1 MPMATYEPLDAS
13 RREFR
18 LVRLLHSA
26 AGKVEV
32 ELKTFSLD
40 SGLTYRA
47 LSYCWTDAEPS
58 CTIELNK
65 HNFLIRPNLD
75 AYLQRIRQ
83 ERWYGWIFIDA
94 LCINQ
99 LDDTE
104 KDSQVIL
111 MGDIYRL
118 ADTVVAWLGD
128 VTNAD
133 HAHDLAAI
141 QHFVDDTSDDKHL
154 PDLNI
159 LEEHVRDQWQ
169 LALAVILPRPEYW
182 DRLWI
187 IQEIL
192 LARCVVVRYGDF
204 VMDCDKLNEIFR
216 SDGLDVESEGL
227 VKSFNLFDP
236 SMRPGRVEPRD
247 KIGFEGVWPRV
258 RNMRGTLRSRD
269 LSGNH
274 ADHVQP
280 LNRSVLDYSGRS
292 CSRPHDKVYA
302 ILALSVHCIQPRY
315 KMPLAEL
322 YLRTLVEGWE
332 QSQLYYYLSKRDK
345 IKQSAYT
352 AASFF
357 RASLPAAFGWQCSHP
372 TIGLM
377 SFEVTGWFPTAIE
390 IARDSDLDT
399 SDPKY
404 WQEGKWIGPDGTEQ
418 FEEQLRSDWEE
429 ERELTMPTHDGQT
442 WKPREC
448 AQYARDLTIEVI
460 SSMANIEYAKR
471 LIRTMLPGE
480 RLVREE
486 DILLFIVTYLSEM
499 ASSYREA
506 PLRSEGL
513 RRPNHGGACAQ
524 DGCIDGDVP

>member
-1 MPMATYEPLDAS
+1 MATIDMPMPLYGPLDAS

-26 AGKVEV
+26 AGKVEM
-32 ELKTFSLD
+32 ELKSFSLD

-47 LSYCWTDAEPS
+47 LSYCWTKAEPS

-65 HNFLIRPNLD
+65 HNFLIRPSLD
-75 AYLQRIRQ
+75 AYLQRIH
-83 ERWYGWIFIDA
+83 A

-99 LDDTE
+99 DDVGE
-104 KDSQVIL
+104 RNVQVAL
-111 MGDIYRL
+111 MGGVYRL
-118 ADTVVAWLGD
+118 ADTVVAWLGE
-128 VTNAD
+128 VSMAD
-133 HAHDLAAI
+133 HAHDLAEI
-141 QHFVDDTSDDKHL
+141 QRFVNDPSDDKHL

-169 LALAVILPRPEYW
+169 FALAMILPRPEYW

-192 LARCVVVRYGDF
+192 LARRLVVRYGDF
-204 VMDCDKLNEIFR
+204 IMDCDKLNEIFR
-216 SDGLDVESEGL
+216 SDGLDVGNEGL
-227 VKSFNLFDP
+227 DQSFNLSDP
-236 SMRPGRVEPRD
+236 SMRPGRAEPRD
-247 KIGFEGVWPRV
+247 KFGYEGAWPRI
-258 RNMRGTLRSRD
+258 RNMRGTLRPRGVPGIHS
-269 LSGNH
+269 
-274 ADHVQP
+274 DHVHP
-280 LNRSVLDYSGRS
+280 LNKIMLNYSGRS
-292 CSRPHDKVYA
+292 CSCPHDKVFA
-302 ILALSVHCIQPRY
+302 VLALSVHCIKIDY
-315 KMPLAEL
+315 DMPLSEL
-322 YLRTLVEGWE
+322 YVRALVEGWE

-352 AASFF
+352 AARFF

-372 TIGLM
+372 TIGLL

-460 SSMANIEYAKR
+460 SSMANIEYAKK
-471 LIRTMLPGE
+471 LIRTMLPEE

-513 RRPNHGGACAQ
+513 RRPIPWWSLRAEWLYRWGCA
-524 DGCIDGDVP
+524 IM